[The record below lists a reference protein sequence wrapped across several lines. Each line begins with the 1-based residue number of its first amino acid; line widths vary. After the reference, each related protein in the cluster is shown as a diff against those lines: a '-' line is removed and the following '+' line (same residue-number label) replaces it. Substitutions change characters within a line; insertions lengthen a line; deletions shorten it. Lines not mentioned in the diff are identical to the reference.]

1 MKNEII
7 FTPFYSTFLSLCKRD
22 NISPTEAARRAGI
35 SSGAPTAWKKDGAI
49 PRPEQQKKLCA
60 LFNVSENELLG
71 YSGQKKEPPAQ
82 GRELGEEVKEFIE
95 LYDRA
100 SPELRAAALAVL
112 KSAESHQKAPGGAE
126 GAE

>member
-1 MKNEII
+1 MEGIVERIRDLCRKKE
-7 FTPFYSTFLSLCKRD
+7 TSLTK
-22 NISPTEAARRAGI
+22 IE
-35 SSGAPTAWKKDGAI
+35 KK
-49 PRPEQQKKLCA
+49 
-60 LFNVSENELLG
+60 LG
-71 YSGQKKEPPAQ
+71 YSNGTIGKWSSPKRNAPLEKVIAIAEFLGTTPEYLLTGDEQKKEPPAQ
-82 GRELGEEVKEFIE
+82 GGELGEEVKEFIE

>member
-1 MKNEII
+1 MKDEII

-35 SSGAPTAWKKDGAI
+35 SSGAPTAWKKDGSI
-49 PRPEQQKKLCA
+49 PRPGQQKKLCA

-71 YSGQKKEPPAQ
+71 YSGQKKAPPAP
-82 GRELGEEVKEFIE
+82 GGELGEEVKEFIE

-112 KSAESHQKAPGGAE
+112 KSAESHQTAPDGAE